1 MKITLKRTPEQVE
14 LIKAMASRNR
24 NVAYEAQVALAE
36 FIGPVLAEVLNNAPT
51 VSSLFQSLQFD
62 ADDNPSIPL
71 DLYYDIAD
79 EDYVK
84 VWSQSHAGGL
94 PSSQVLPTVSELKVA
109 TYTLDS
115 AVDFDRRYAAKSRM
129 DVVSK
134 TFTRV
139 AQEILLKQDRTSAT
153 LVMSS
158 LAGASIKSSP
168 LTANTQVFR
177 TAVADTVLIDD
188 FNKLMTLAKRVNTS
202 WIGGTPTTR
211 TRGITDIVCSP
222 EVVGS
227 IRAMAYNP
235 VNTNAGVTTDA
246 GGGSAGI
253 TSSVVA
259 APEGLRNELYQ
270 NAGLDSFMGV
280 NILEFN
286 EFGKG
291 QKFNTLFDT
300 AAGATTYATFAGAR
314 TAVFDGAADGD
325 EIIVGVDRTR
335 DSLMRVVAT
344 DPDSQSEMNLV
355 ADDQYSIRQNKI
367 GYFGQIEEGRIV
379 LDNRVLL
386 GLIKGG

>member
-24 NVAYEAQVALAE
+24 TVAYEAQVALAE
-36 FIGPVLAEVLNNAPT
+36 FIGPVLAEVLNQAPT
-51 VSSLFQSLQFD
+51 VSNLFNSLQFD

-79 EDYVK
+79 EDYVR

-94 PSSQVLPTVSELKVA
+94 PSNQVLPTASELKLA
-109 TYTLDS
+109 TYTLDA

-129 DVVSK
+129 DVVGK

-139 AQEILLKQDRTSAT
+139 AQEILLKQERTSAT
-153 LVMSS
+153 LLMTS
-158 LAGASIKSSP
+158 LAGAQIKTSP
-168 LTANTQVFR
+168 LFEDKQIFR
-177 TAVADTVLIDD
+177 TVTADTVLIDD
-188 FNKLMTLAKRVNTS
+188 FNKLMTVAKRINTS
-202 WIGGTPTTR
+202 WVGGTPTTR
-211 TRGITDIVCSP
+211 TRGITDIICSP

-235 VNTNAGVTTDA
+235 VNTTAVPD
-246 GGGSAGI
+246 
-253 TSSVVA
+253 TSESTVLA
-259 APEGLRNELYQ
+259 APEQLRNELYQ

-286 EFGKG
+286 EMGKS
-291 QKFNTLFDT
+291 QKFNTIFDT
-300 AAGATTYATFAGAR
+300 AAGSASYKTFAGTRAN
-314 TAVFDGAADGD
+314 AFDGASD

-335 DSLMRVVAT
+335 DSLMRVIAT
-344 DPDSQSEMNLV
+344 DPDSNSEMNLI
-355 ADDQYSIRQNKI
+355 ADDQYSVRQNKI
-367 GYFGQIEEGRIV
+367 GYYGQIEEGRVI

-386 GLIKGG
+386 GLIKGQ